1 MGESNCVERNG
12 GGRQGDMSSGRAELT
27 REEEEKGEMQ
37 DSLQSI
43 ALDVAKSVTGHHE
56 AAEVASRR
64 VENLVEAILASLD
77 ELEMLIGVAKGEFSE
92 EKERMI
98 PFFEE
103 LSERLQKD
111 YRHIDQLSDRIKA
124 LHSVVGHM
132 EQEVQRVEKAVTPS
146 MQADISEK
154 FKQLQTSMLDQ
165 SSVVKNKMKGVT
177 EKGVTS
183 LMSVKDQVSQSEG
196 MQKMKELGKK
206 NLTDMKAKGSKFFKM
221 LKSKS

>member
-1 MGESNCVERNG
+1 MGNCVERNG

-64 VENLVEAILASLD
+64 VENLGE
-77 ELEMLIGVAKGEFSE
+77 AKGEFSE

-124 LHSVVGHM
+124 LHSVVEHM

-221 LKSKS
+221 LKSKSSGLVKKEDAEQPTKE